1 MEEDDPCLC
10 IGRVVFIPLF
20 LLCNA
25 YPRYN
30 LPVVFESDT
39 AFVILMVLFSVSNG
53 YLVTP
58 ALTHASKSTPTENQ
72 EMAGS
77 MAAVFLGLGLLLGSV
92 SSYGTVKLL

>member
-1 MEEDDPCLC
+1 M
-10 IGRVVFIPLF
+10 VF
-20 LLCNA
+20 
-25 YPRYN
+25 
-30 LPVVFESDT
+30 
-39 AFVILMVLFSVSNG
+39 FSVSNG

-58 ALTHASKSTPTENQ
+58 ALTHASKSTATENQ